1 MDEELLLLHKIIN
14 ALNAYL
20 NVKKIWDN
28 RLTELVV
35 LKALL
40 KEYNDNGK

>member
-1 MDEELLLLHKIIN
+1 MNELQLLRKIVS

-20 NVKKIWDN
+20 NIKKPYDN

-40 KEYNDNGK
+40 KEYNDNGT